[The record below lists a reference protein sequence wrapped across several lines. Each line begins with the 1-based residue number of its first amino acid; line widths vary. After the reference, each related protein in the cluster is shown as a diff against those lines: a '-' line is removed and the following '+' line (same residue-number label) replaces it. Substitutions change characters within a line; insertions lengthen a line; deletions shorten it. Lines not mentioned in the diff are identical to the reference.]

1 MLNFGF
7 SKQNCTLRLS
17 ILSFFLLTVLLFVSI
32 SGFIGYAAGTNYA
45 SRVSVSTYWP
55 DRVLDPGQS
64 TTAKVIVRQSITDAF
79 LEPTMYLAVNTITLR
94 VVSSEAGG
102 DIVAISSKP
111 RGEETLNVELV
122 GEFPVPLTISSTAKS
137 GRYNFLTTVGVAVI
151 NITDKGGSQWL
162 LWDGEVKDEGSIWI
176 GGEEEKTVTESTMGV
191 SVTLKA
197 AFPTTAE
204 AGETI
209 TGKATI
215 IPDATIQTFG
225 GTFTVDASQI
235 SFPGLGISKEIAP
248 AGTSFKGAKTFP
260 VTVAVPKDAEEG
272 EYSWTASATGTGKAM
287 FMSEQRTVVVDGSL
301 NVIRPFT
308 ETELECIIATAAFGS
323 RMDTNVEAMRNLR
336 DNSVKITFT
345 GDNFMHIFN
354 AWYYSWSPSMAKIIN
369 NNQDLR
375 QITRFVLYPVVGS
388 VMAAQSTESIFS
400 FNRELAATSS
410 ILTAAFICG
419 IFYFAPLIL
428 IIRLIKDR
436 LGRIKSV
443 YCLKNQN
450 IMLLVCGVLSG
461 LLTII
466 GVVSNSAVMNTVG
479 VTMLALT
486 VTLSAAAIT
495 VKALTKINGLMK
507 TTLTK

>member
-1 MLNFGF
+1 
-7 SKQNCTLRLS
+7 
-17 ILSFFLLTVLLFVSI
+17 
-32 SGFIGYAAGTNYA
+32 
-45 SRVSVSTYWP
+45 
-55 DRVLDPGQS
+55 
-64 TTAKVIVRQSITDAF
+64 
-79 LEPTMYLAVNTITLR
+79 
-94 VVSSEAGG
+94 
-102 DIVAISSKP
+102 
-111 RGEETLNVELV
+111 
-122 GEFPVPLTISSTAKS
+122 
-137 GRYNFLTTVGVAVI
+137 
-151 NITDKGGSQWL
+151 
-162 LWDGEVKDEGSIWI
+162 
-176 GGEEEKTVTESTMGV
+176 
-191 SVTLKA
+191 
-197 AFPTTAE
+197 
-204 AGETI
+204 
-209 TGKATI
+209 
-215 IPDATIQTFG
+215 
-225 GTFTVDASQI
+225 
-235 SFPGLGISKEIAP
+235 
-248 AGTSFKGAKTFP
+248 
-260 VTVAVPKDAEEG
+260 
-272 EYSWTASATGTGKAM
+272 
-287 FMSEQRTVVVDGSL
+287 
-301 NVIRPFT
+301 
-308 ETELECIIATAAFGS
+308 
-323 RMDTNVEAMRNLR
+323 
-336 DNSVKITFT
+336 
-345 GDNFMHIFN
+345 MHIFN